1 MFIISY
7 GYLIVKQN
15 KKKLKYFTTGSHI
28 IIQTSCLEANVK
40 IDVGI
45 DGWLLLIGIFLSEN
59 RAAGL
64 ICLICATAHE
74 LGHIF
79 AAKLLKIRLRRLTL
93 GFAGAR
99 IYPDDEGMSYKKEF
113 FLCAGGPMANLCFT
127 AIVITIALMYQ
138 KNTQLSVE
146 TVMTQA
152 LLILDGQ
159 SGEFVSA
166 LYLCATVSLLQ
177 AAVNLLFVD
186 GLDGGRMLV
195 SLISQFGSAQTAHR
209 AEKICTA
216 FSAVCLWLVSVYL
229 LLRTGSGIGILVSAG
244 CMFVKMCN
252 STTSPFFSNIY

>member
-1 MFIISY
+1 M
-7 GYLIVKQN
+7 IVKQN
-15 KKKLKYFTTGSHI
+15 KKKLKYFTTTSHI
-28 IIQTSCLEANVK
+28 IIQTDYLEADVK

-45 DGWLLLIGIFLSEN
+45 DGWLLLLGIILSEN

-64 ICLICATAHE
+64 ICLVCATVHE

-79 AAKLLKIRLRRLTL
+79 AAKLMKIKLKKLTL

-113 FLCAGGPMANLCFT
+113 FLCAGGPIANLCFA
-127 AIVITIALMYQ
+127 AIAITIALVYQ
-138 KNTQLSVE
+138 KNTLLSADEV
-146 TVMTQA
+146 VTQA

-159 SGEFVSA
+159 SGEFISA

-195 SLISQFGSAQTAHR
+195 AFISQIGSAQTAYR
-209 AEKICTA
+209 AEKICTLL
-216 FSAVCLWLVSVYL
+216 SAVCLWLVSVYL

-244 CMFVKMCN
+244 CMFVKLCGAQ
-252 STTSPFFSNIY
+252 NIT

>member
-1 MFIISY
+1 M
-7 GYLIVKQN
+7 IVKQN
-15 KKKLKYFTTGSHI
+15 KKKLKYFTTSSHI
-28 IIQTSCLEANVK
+28 VIQKDYLEDEVK

-64 ICLICATAHE
+64 ICLICALIHE

-79 AAKLLKIRLRRLTL
+79 AAKLLKIKLKKLTL

-113 FLCAGGPMANLCFT
+113 FLCAGGPIANLCFAVI
-127 AIVITIALMYQ
+127 AITVALAYQ
-138 KNTQLSVE
+138 KSTLLSADE
-146 TVMTQA
+146 VMTQA

-159 SGEFVSA
+159 GGEFISV
-166 LYLCATVSLLQ
+166 LYLCAVVSLLQ

-195 SLISQFGSAQTAHR
+195 ALISQFGSAQTAYR

-229 LLRTGSGIGILVSAG
+229 LLRTGSGIGIFVSAG
-244 CMFVKMCN
+244 CMFVKMCDQDRN
-252 STTSPFFSNIY
+252 

>member
-1 MFIISY
+1 M
-7 GYLIVKQN
+7 
-15 KKKLKYFTTGSHI
+15 
-28 IIQTSCLEANVK
+28 K

-45 DGWLLLIGIFLSEN
+45 DGWLLLVGIILSEN

-64 ICLICATAHE
+64 ICLICATVHE

-79 AAKLLKIRLRRLTL
+79 AARLMKIKLKRLTL

-113 FLCAGGPMANLCFT
+113 FLCAGGPIANLCFA
-127 AIVITIALMYQ
+127 AIVITVAFFYRKSSL
-138 KNTQLSVE
+138 LSTE
-146 TVMTQA
+146 AIMTQA

-159 SGEFVSA
+159 SGEFISA
-166 LYLCATVSLLQ
+166 LCLCATVSMLQ

-195 SLISQFGSAQTAHR
+195 ALISHFGSAQAAYR

-216 FSAVCLWLVSVYL
+216 FSAVCLWLASVYL
-229 LLRTGSGIGILVSAG
+229 LLRTGSGIGIFISAG

-252 STTSPFFSNIY
+252 STTSPFLPIFIDKKLQ

>member
-1 MFIISY
+1 M
-7 GYLIVKQN
+7 
-15 KKKLKYFTTGSHI
+15 
-28 IIQTSCLEANVK
+28 K

-45 DGWLLLIGIFLSEN
+45 DGWLLLIGMFLSEN

-64 ICLICATAHE
+64 ICLICATVHE

-79 AAKLLKIRLRRLTL
+79 AAKLLKIRLKRLTL

-113 FLCAGGPMANLCFT
+113 FLCAGGPIANLCFASV
-127 AIVITIALMYQ
+127 AIISALVYQ
-138 KNTQLSVE
+138 KNFMLPTDDMLTQ
-146 TVMTQA
+146 TF
-152 LLILDGQ
+152 LLLEGQGGNIL
-159 SGEFVSA
+159 SA

-244 CMFVKMCN
+244 CMFVKVCGMN
-252 STTSPFFSNIY
+252 KQEIF